1 MRINYLILVLLT
13 LIAQQLSSQE
23 SEKRNHFGFGI
34 TPQLGVIE
42 QHNEGQYESKPQL
55 SITIDA
61 NVIRKLSDRV
71 ELHAGLGLQKAKLSQ
86 RDYSPLFPSD
96 HDGMGGADFKK
107 SYYEIPVD
115 YVAIGIPV
123 SFQFKFS
130 DRPSY
135 FFLNV
140 GLQVRQVLH
149 SKENFQLIES
159 GLVTHQLDYED
170 LNINLRKTQF
180 FTMGTV
186 GYKFALKENSS
197 VSIGVNQNYSML
209 NIFQGDP
216 FPSAAAFIGGNPVFY
231 GLRLFYE
238 WGKEKKKTDL

>member
-96 HDGMGGADFKK
+96 HDGMGGADRKK
-107 SYYEIPVD
+107 SYYEVPLEYFAV
-115 YVAIGIPV
+115 GIPV
-123 SFQFKFS
+123 SLRINLS
-130 DRPSY
+130 DRPSGVY
-135 FFLNV
+135 ISG
-140 GLQVRQVLH
+140 GLHLTQVLH
-149 SKENFQLIES
+149 TKEEFLLIES
-159 GLVTHQLDYED
+159 GLQTHELDFED
-170 LNINLRKTQF
+170 LGIEMQKTQF
-180 FTMGTV
+180 FATAGVGHHFAMANGKKLSIGLQASYSLLNVFSGTSP
-186 GYKFALKENSS
+186 FNISS
-197 VSIGVNQNYSML
+197 V
-209 NIFQGDP
+209 
-216 FPSAAAFIGGNPVFY
+216 GGHPMFF
-231 GLRLFYE
+231 GLRMMYE
-238 WGKEKKKTDL
+238 WGKYRA